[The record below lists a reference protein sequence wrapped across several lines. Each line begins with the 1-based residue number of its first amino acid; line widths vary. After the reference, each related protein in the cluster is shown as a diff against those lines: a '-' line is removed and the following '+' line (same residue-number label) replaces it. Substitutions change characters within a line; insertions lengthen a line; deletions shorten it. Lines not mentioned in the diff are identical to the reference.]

1 MKLFIVDDHQMMQ
14 LGIKTW
20 IENNTEHKVIGT
32 AGNIENAISM
42 INKLEA
48 ENNLDLVIVDVD
60 LGEENGLD
68 LVKTIRK
75 QKSNIKVLVY
85 SMHKKTGYLLD
96 AKSSGANGYVAK
108 DAEMDDFKV
117 CLDKLAS
124 GNDCFDFSVDEKSQK
139 LQETFDLLT
148 PKEKLVFQEI
158 LKEENNETIAKH
170 LGVSTHSVEIYV
182 SRIYDKLGVHFRNDL
197 IAKFQ

>member
-1 MKLFIVDDHQMMQ
+1 MLIQLYKLI
-14 LGIKTW
+14 IKLK
-20 IENNTEHKVIGT
+20 ELNPFPKF
-32 AGNIENAISM
+32 
-42 INKLEA
+42 
-48 ENNLDLVIVDVD
+48 DLVIVDVD

-139 LQETFDLLT
+139 LQELRLYLFLNL
-148 PKEKLVFQEI
+148 EI
-158 LKEENNETIAKH
+158 F
-170 LGVSTHSVEIYV
+170 S
-182 SRIYDKLGVHFRNDL
+182 
-197 IAKFQ
+197 